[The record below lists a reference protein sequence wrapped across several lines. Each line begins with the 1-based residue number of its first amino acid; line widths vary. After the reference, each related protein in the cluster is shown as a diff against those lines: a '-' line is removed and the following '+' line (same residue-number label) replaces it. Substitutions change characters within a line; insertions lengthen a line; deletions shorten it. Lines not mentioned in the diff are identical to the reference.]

1 MRVTYKGNKY
11 ELPLLCGMVFK
22 IRQLWFP
29 IRRMERA
36 ARRTVLE
43 LRGWLVTL
51 LVFIPIGAAIL
62 SVMVALGCME
72 LESAIT
78 EFVLMLVGSVLLLT
92 IKETRDNA
100 ARRKAVLVEQWK
112 YYANCRSSLNAN
124 LCDLFHA
131 LGLSVDQWDML
142 ASRERLRKTLSNATC
157 SDVSIDDNAL
167 EEIIQSIIDTVGR
180 YIDLSI
186 KNEWIDW
193 DGDEASFIF
202 ESCLPRSLSEV
213 RRNSKRGFE
222 DRKYALNGLLDDLLR
237 FVAILR
243 RPWRYPVDVAHNQLL
258 EKYLE
263 RQGVR
268 MG

>member
-1 MRVTYKGNKY
+1 MQVTYKGKKY
-11 ELPLLCGMVFK
+11 ELPLLRGIVFK

-51 LVFIPIGAAIL
+51 LVFIPIGVAIL
-62 SVMVALGCME
+62 SAMVALGCME
-72 LESAIT
+72 LEAAIT
-78 EFVLMLVGSVLLLT
+78 EFVLMLVGSVLLLM

-112 YYANCRSSLNAN
+112 QYASCRSSLNTDLRN
-124 LCDLFHA
+124 LFHA
-131 LGLSVDQWDML
+131 LGLSVDHWDVL
-142 ASRERLRKTLSNATC
+142 ASRERLRKTLSDATP
-157 SDVSIDDNAL
+157 SDVFIDDNVL
-167 EEIIQSIIDTVGR
+167 EGIVRSINDTVGR

-202 ESCLPRSLSEV
+202 ESCLPGSFDEV
-213 RRNSKRGFE
+213 RRNSKGGFE
-222 DRKYALNGLLDDLLR
+222 ERKNALNRLSDDLLR

-243 RPWRYPVDVAHNQLL
+243 RPWRYPVDVAHSQLL

-268 MG
+268 LG

>member
-51 LVFIPIGAAIL
+51 LVFIPIGATIL

-112 YYANCRSSLNAN
+112 HYANCRSSLNAN
-124 LCDLFHA
+124 LCKLFHA
-131 LGLSVDQWDML
+131 LGLRVDRWDML
-142 ASRERLRKTLSNATC
+142 ASRENLERTLSDATC
-157 SDVSIDDNAL
+157 SDVSVDDNAL
-167 EEIIQSIIDTVGR
+167 EEATCSIFDIVEH

-202 ESCLPRSLSEV
+202 ESCLPRSLTAV
-213 RRNSKRGFE
+213 RSSSKEGFE
-222 DRKYALNGLLDDLLR
+222 ERKRSLSGLSDDLLR

-243 RPWRYPVDVAHNQLL
+243 RPWRYPVDVAHN
-258 EKYLE
+258 
-263 RQGVR
+263 
-268 MG
+268 

>member
-1 MRVTYKGNKY
+1 MRVTYKGNRY
-11 ELPLLCGMVFK
+11 GLPLLSGMAFK

-29 IRRMERA
+29 MTRIARA
-36 ARRTVLE
+36 IRRTVLE

-51 LVFIPIGAAIL
+51 LVFIPIGAAVL
-62 SVMVALGCME
+62 SAMVALGY
-72 LESAIT
+72 LAPESAIT
-78 EFVLMLVGSVLLLT
+78 EFVLMLLGSVLLLT

-100 ARRKAVLVEQWK
+100 VWRRAVLVEQWK
-112 YYANCRSSLNAN
+112 HYANCRSSLNAN
-124 LCDLFHA
+124 LCKLFHA
-131 LGLSVDQWDML
+131 LGLRVDRWDML
-142 ASRERLRKTLSNATC
+142 ASRENLERALSDATC
-157 SDVSIDDNAL
+157 SDVSVDDNAL
-167 EEIIQSIIDTVGR
+167 EEATCSIFDIVER

-202 ESCLPRSLSEV
+202 ESCLPRSLTAV
-213 RRNSKRGFE
+213 RSSSKEGFE
-222 DRKYALNGLLDDLLR
+222 ERKRSLSGLSDDLLR
-237 FVAILR
+237 FMAILR

-268 MG
+268 LG